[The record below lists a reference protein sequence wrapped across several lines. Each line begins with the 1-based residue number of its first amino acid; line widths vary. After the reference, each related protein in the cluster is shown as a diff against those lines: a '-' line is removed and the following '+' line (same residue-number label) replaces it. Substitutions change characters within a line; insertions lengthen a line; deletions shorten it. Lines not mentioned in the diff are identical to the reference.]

1 MKFQNSPWLT
11 YCAAWTLAG
20 IYIFCR
26 DLFYAPWNILLVEI
40 CAHFITWGVLGLC
53 AIPIMR
59 RYPLRFHW
67 KSCLFHLFVGAA
79 FTQLDVT
86 VAHYAIEHV
95 EGRAESLSLLDIAVA
110 AFKNCFHL
118 SFLTY
123 WGLLAIIQG
132 HDAQKLAQIRAVQ
145 VEEQNT
151 NLVRA
156 QLLSLKTQ
164 LQPHFL
170 FNTLHAIA
178 SLMHYDVPTADRM
191 LNRLSELLRIT
202 LKETSNSIISLQQEM
217 AFIQAYLEIEKIRFE
232 ERLEVEWTIP
242 DSLLN
247 SSIPPFILQPLVENA
262 IKYGVSTRT
271 DGGSII
277 IRAYTDN
284 DALLLEVED
293 DAPESL
299 SQEKGFGI
307 GLSNTRSRLEVLYG
321 AQQGFE
327 LIRAGM
333 GTIARIRI
341 PLFKHDALAT

>member
-1 MKFQNSPWLT
+1 MIFKNSPRLT
-11 YCAAWTLAG
+11 YCAAWALAG
-20 IYIFCR
+20 SYIFLR

-40 CAHFITWGVLGLC
+40 GAHFITWGVLGLW

-59 RYPLRFHW
+59 RYPLRWHW
-67 KSCLFHLFVGAA
+67 KSCLFHLIVGGV
-79 FTQLDVT
+79 FTQIDIT
-86 VAHYAIEHV
+86 VAHFIIATV
-95 EGRAESLSLLDIAVA
+95 EGTADRLSFINIAVM
-110 AFKNCFHL
+110 AFKTCFHL

-123 WGLLAIIQG
+123 WGLLAIVQG
-132 HDAQKLAQIRAVQ
+132 LDAQKLAQVRAVQ

-151 NLVRA
+151 NMVRA

-202 LKETSNSIISLQQEM
+202 LKETNNSIISLQQEM

-247 SSIPPFILQPLVENA
+247 SSIPSFILQPLVENA

-271 DGGSII
+271 GGGNIA
-277 IRAYTDN
+277 IRAYTEN

-293 DAPESL
+293 DAPDAL
-299 SQEKGFGI
+299 SHEKGFGI

-321 AQQGFE
+321 TSQGFE

-333 GTIARIRI
+333 GTIARIRL
-341 PLFKHDALAT
+341 PLFKLDAQVV